1 MVEQLKNINDANADG
16 TQFMFGKT
24 ANYEEVRV
32 TLTNTQLDKLKSGTT
47 LRITKKSFQDEEL
60 SHELFLTTRRKAKV
74 RNTFANNMSTDIN
87 LSNV

>member
-1 MVEQLKNINDANADG
+1 MVEQLKNINGANADG

-24 ANYEEVRV
+24 TNYEEVRV
-32 TLTNTQLDKLKSGTT
+32 TLTNTQLNKLKSGTT